1 MNGLPIFNQQYNI
14 LYSENI
20 IKNLFP
26 YFINDKNSILELITA
41 NSHFIIY
48 LLKFHN
54 IFQYIKFQFLGQT
67 IVILKHY

>member
-20 IKNLFP
+20 NKNLFP
-26 YFINDKNSILELITA
+26 YFINDKNSILELIIA
-41 NSHFIIY
+41 NSHFVIY

-54 IFQYIKFQFLGQT
+54 IFQYIKCQFLGEM